1 MRKILLSILTAL
13 LIFMLFMFMKNGVAI
28 GKFKILGFQ
37 GIADANSQL
46 TTTINTANTKEQ
58 EYTSTVKKLQ
68 SDVQSLARAKKE
80 YLDLVTV
87 STDSEIQNALQT
99 KNYTIEY
106 LWSRVGN
113 HATKEGVVVKMEV
126 VSSSIGSAEYNN
138 LNFTATGTYLALTN
152 FIYDL
157 ENDSN
162 LDFTIDNFQMTS
174 KKCTFTVKN
183 VKIIK
188 EKTTSGS
195 TSTTKT
201 TTTTGDNKSNTLNS
215 KNTNNIEIEKV
226 EEDEDEETEEE

>member
-1 MRKILLSILTAL
+1 M
-13 LIFMLFMFMKNGVAI
+13 
-28 GKFKILGFQ
+28 
-37 GIADANSQL
+37 
-46 TTTINTANTKEQ
+46 
-58 EYTSTVKKLQ
+58 Q
-68 SDVQSLARAKKE
+68 SDVQSLAKAKKE

-162 LDFTIDNFQMTS
+162 LDFTIDSFQMTS

-188 EKTTSGS
+188 EKTTSS
-195 TSTTKT
+195 SSNTSTNKLISSGVQTNK
-201 TTTTGDNKSNTLNS
+201 DNSTNAESINRTNTSDENAQN
-215 KNTNNIEIEKV
+215 K
-226 EEDEDEETEEE
+226 EE

>member
-1 MRKILLSILTAL
+1 MRKILLSTLTAL
-13 LIFMLFMFMKNGVAI
+13 LILALFMFMKNGISI

-37 GIADANSQL
+37 GIADANGQL

-58 EYTSTVKKLQ
+58 EYTSTIKKLQ
-68 SDVQSLARAKKE
+68 SDVQSLAKAKKE

-162 LDFTIDNFQMTS
+162 LDFTIDSFQMTS

-188 EKTTSGS
+188 EKTTSSSSSSS
-195 TSTTKT
+195 TNKLINSGTQTNKNSSTNAESINRT
-201 TTTTGDNKSNTLNS
+201 NTS
-215 KNTNNIEIEKV
+215 
-226 EEDEDEETEEE
+226 DEDEQDKEE

>member
-13 LIFMLFMFMKNGVAI
+13 LILALFLFMKNGISI
-28 GKFKILGFQ
+28 GRFKILGFQ

-46 TTTINTANTKEQ
+46 TTNINTANTKEQ
-58 EYTSTVKKLQ
+58 EYTSTIKKLQ
-68 SDVQSLARAKKE
+68 SDVQSLAKAKKE

-162 LDFTIDNFQMTS
+162 LDFTIDSFQMTS

-188 EKTTSGS
+188 EKTTSS
-195 TSTTKT
+195 SSNTSTNKLISSGVQTNK
-201 TTTTGDNKSNTLNS
+201 DNSTNAESINRTNTSDENAQN
-215 KNTNNIEIEKV
+215 K
-226 EEDEDEETEEE
+226 EE